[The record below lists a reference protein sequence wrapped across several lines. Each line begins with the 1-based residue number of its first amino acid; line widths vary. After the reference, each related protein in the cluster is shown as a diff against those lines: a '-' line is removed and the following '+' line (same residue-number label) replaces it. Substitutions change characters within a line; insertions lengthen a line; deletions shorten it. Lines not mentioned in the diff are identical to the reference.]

1 MDKYICVLANIH
13 QIEKRWEEK
22 EKINPSDKSI
32 AIWKRNAI
40 NGFKAGKRLYYYGF
54 LEDKVICEA
63 AALLWECEVQ
73 NGEGLAGGKTAYL
86 SAFKT
91 EEKYR
96 NQGYFSVL
104 YKVMEKDLKKRGYEK
119 LTLGVEV
126 EDEKNLMIY
135 KKWGYNEFIKTAC
148 EYYPSESGEGT
159 EEIVVNYYAKRI

>member
-1 MDKYICVLANIH
+1 MNKYICTLADIH

-22 EKINPSDKSI
+22 EKKDPFDKSI
-32 AIWKRNAI
+32 ATWKRNAI

-54 LEDKVICEA
+54 LGDKVICEA
-63 AALLWECEVQ
+63 AALLSACEVQ
-73 NGEGLAGGKTAYL
+73 NGEGLAGGETAYL

-96 NQGYFSVL
+96 GKGYFSVL
-104 YKVMEKDLKKRGYEK
+104 YKFIEDDLKKRGYEK
-119 LTLGVEV
+119 LTLGVENG
-126 EDEKNLMIY
+126 DEKNLMIY